1 MTREELTGAAD
12 SLRQAAD
19 AAGDD
24 EARERLR
31 SQSETFDSF
40 AEADRGPDHGQLAH
54 SEHILTEI
62 ADDESEAADHIEAAL
77 DSIRAY
83 RETVEGV

>member
-1 MTREELTGAAD
+1 MTRTELTDAAE

-19 AAGDD
+19 AAQGDGTRD
-24 EARERLR
+24 RLR
-31 SQSETFDSF
+31 NQSETFESF
-40 AEADRGPDHGQLAH
+40 ANADRGPDHGQLAH

-62 ADDESEAADHIEAAL
+62 AAADDEAADHIEAAL
-77 DSIRAY
+77 DSIRSY